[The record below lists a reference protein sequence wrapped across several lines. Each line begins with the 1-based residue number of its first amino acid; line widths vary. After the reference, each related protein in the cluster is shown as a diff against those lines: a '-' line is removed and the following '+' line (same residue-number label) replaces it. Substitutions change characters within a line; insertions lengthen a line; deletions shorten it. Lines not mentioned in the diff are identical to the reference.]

1 MKGTIAFASIQ
12 NTIYVDN
19 RTISIREGASLL
31 DSGKNSTQSTES
43 ETQSGTEVVT
53 TETEQTTETSGA
65 VTDEDLL
72 NMTEE
77 DTEPVFTFDRDE
89 TKDTGSEF
97 SSVYTY
103 IIYK

>member
-1 MKGTIAFASIQ
+1 
-12 NTIYVDN
+12 
-19 RTISIREGASLL
+19 
-31 DSGKNSTQSTES
+31 
-43 ETQSGTEVVT
+43 
-53 TETEQTTETSGA
+53 
-65 VTDEDLL
+65 
-72 NMTEE
+72 MTEE